1 MFNVPVVVVYMLSL
15 CFFFSSTS
23 LFYALFYF
31 QFSLLVLCFFV
42 FVLCALCF
50 ISSNYIV
57 LYVTLFQCH
66 AWGFISAMELMGHSR
81 VDSSMPLRMVP
92 VGWV

>member
-1 MFNVPVVVVYMLSL
+1 MLSL
-15 CFFFSSTS
+15 CVFSSIS
-23 LFYALFYF
+23 LFYVVVFFLLFF
-31 QFSLLVLCFFV
+31 QFNLLVLCFLFL
-42 FVLCALCF
+42 FFCALCF

-66 AWGFISAMELMGHSR
+66 AWGFISAMALVGHSR
-81 VDSSMPLRMVP
+81 VDSSMPLQMVP

>member
-1 MFNVPVVVVYMLSL
+1 MF
-15 CFFFSSTS
+15 
-23 LFYALFYF
+23 F
-31 QFSLLVLCFFV
+31 QFNLLVLCSLFSVQSPCFMLFV
-42 FVLCALCF
+42 FCSFVSLCF

-66 AWGFISAMELMGHSR
+66 AWGFISAMELVGHSR
-81 VDSSMPLRMVP
+81 IDSSMPLQMVP